1 MPCECGVNGDER
13 HDATWLTFCKAAAA
27 AVKQAMATLCAL
39 AATFLNQCTYPHASH
54 PICARR
60 YDFPGGVTPS
70 TAPGVIKAATLVQH
84 QLLAPLYTQHLQPLG
99 TPARTATW
107 DGAEAWPQ
115 WAAVRAHIKHLVAA
129 SDSTALANIQAW
141 FKPHHKAWVSQGV
154 AVSTEQVVSMLPQ
167 SADV

>member
-1 MPCECGVNGDER
+1 
-13 HDATWLTFCKAAAA
+13 
-27 AVKQAMATLCAL
+27 MALCAL
-39 AATFLNQCTYPHASH
+39 AATFLNQCTYPHLIA
-54 PICARR
+54 ICARR
-60 YDFPGGVTPS
+60 YDFPGGVTPQ
-70 TAPGVIKAATLVQH
+70 TAPGVIRAATLAQH

-115 WAAVRAHIKHLVAA
+115 WGAVRAHIKHLVAA

-141 FKPHHKAWVSQGV
+141 FKPNHEAWVSQGL
-154 AVSTEQVVSMLPQ
+154 AVSLEQVVRMLPQ